1 MENTVIKN
9 AGFHHIALYA
19 SDFDRSMKFYV
30 EGLGCHYVR
39 GWGEGEN
46 HIAMLD
52 FGNGALIELFAKG
65 TKEEQENARF
75 MHLAIA
81 TTDPD
86 GAYEAALKAGRRVG
100 GRPKACRPSLRRPPS
115 RCDRLRKRSRRRNS
129 GILPRQIKKPQP
141 DSGKSP
147 AFLYKRALFP

>member
-65 TKEEQENARF
+65 TKEEQVHAPCHR
-75 MHLAIA
+75 HH
-81 TTDPD
+81 
-86 GAYEAALKAGRRVG
+86 
-100 GRPKACRPSLRRPPS
+100 
-115 RCDRLRKRSRRRNS
+115 RSRWS
-129 GILPRQIKKPQP
+129 L
-141 DSGKSP
+141 
-147 AFLYKRALFP
+147 

>member
-65 TKEEQENARF
+65 TKKEQENARF

-86 GAYEAALKAGRRVG
+86 GAYEAALKAGAESVDA
-100 GRPKACRPSLRRPPS
+100 PKDATIPAETPFPVRIAFVKGP
-115 RCDRLRKRSRRRNS
+115 D
-129 GILPRQIKKPQP
+129 GEILEFFHAK
-141 DSGKSP
+141 
-147 AFLYKRALFP
+147 